1 VVPHKTFILGDGRA
15 WSFIRRLLSKASL
28 KRHEFKSGD
37 KFFSSL
43 NKQNLKPCVKQNIQ
57 MNIWSEYKK
66 KVIGLRKFLL
76 RNVTNT
82 TGDPIE

>member
-1 VVPHKTFILGDGRA
+1 
-15 WSFIRRLLSKASL
+15 
-28 KRHEFKSGD
+28 
-37 KFFSSL
+37 
-43 NKQNLKPCVKQNIQ
+43 

-82 TGDPIE
+82 TGDPIEWEEIRLAW